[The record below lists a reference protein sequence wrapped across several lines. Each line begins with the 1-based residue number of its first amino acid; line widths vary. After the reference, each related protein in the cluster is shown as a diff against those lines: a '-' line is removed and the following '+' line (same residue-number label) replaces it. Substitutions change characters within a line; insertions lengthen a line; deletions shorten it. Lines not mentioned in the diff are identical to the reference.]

1 MIDGGVLKQKA
12 TRGGSY
18 DFKEG
23 DRNVLLQLGVM
34 TDDLKIGESDLW
46 RARGGKCSKQRKQQV
61 QKPRSRTLPTASQN
75 SKEANLA
82 AAGN

>member
-46 RARGGKCSKQRKQQV
+46 RARGGGEV
-61 QKPRSRTLPTASQN
+61 F
-75 SKEANLA
+75 
-82 AAGN
+82 